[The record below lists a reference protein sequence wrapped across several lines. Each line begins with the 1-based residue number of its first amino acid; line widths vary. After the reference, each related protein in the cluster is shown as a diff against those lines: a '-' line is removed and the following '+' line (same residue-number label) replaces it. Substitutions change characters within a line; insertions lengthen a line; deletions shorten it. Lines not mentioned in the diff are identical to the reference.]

1 MILYKTSTQFNTR
14 LSICVY
20 IFQPLPGV
28 QGIELSSPPREPTLE
43 SCAALSNLTEVHL
56 LYSVLVQ
63 CCMNVY
69 LGIDTGGVFRH

>member
-28 QGIELSSPPREPTLE
+28 QGIELSTKRTHVRIL
-43 SCAALSNLTEVHL
+43 
-56 LYSVLVQ
+56 
-63 CCMNVY
+63 CCFVKSY
-69 LGIDTGGVFRH
+69 GSACTI